1 MSVNVIPEV
10 INDMRVY
17 LDGADDMIGCK
28 EFKLPELAALTATW
42 KALVLLGKSK
52 HQ

>member
-28 EFKLPELAALTATW
+28 IKRRTRGIDSRRGRHWYCWENRSTN
-42 KALVLLGKSK
+42 
-52 HQ
+52 